1 MVLTLTIKQSDD
13 MDFWDPDKEEFV
25 YYPDTT
31 INLNHCLLAISK
43 WEEIWK
49 RPFIQPPYSTRKMSE
64 EEIISYIRCMSD
76 EPIPD
81 YVIQCM
87 TPSDIRKITNYIN
100 DTKTATTIKK
110 RTRGGNGEA
119 MTSELLYFYLSAF
132 RMPFDICERW
142 HLSRLLA
149 LIEIADVKNQPP
161 KKMGKAATMRS
172 NAKLNKAR
180 RAGRHG

>member
-49 RPFIQPPYSTRKMSE
+49 RPFIHPPYSTRKMSE

-100 DTKTATTIKK
+100 DTKTPVPFL
-110 RTRGGNGEA
+110 
-119 MTSELLYFYLSAF
+119 SLL
-132 RMPFDICERW
+132 
-142 HLSRLLA
+142 
-149 LIEIADVKNQPP
+149 
-161 KKMGKAATMRS
+161 
-172 NAKLNKAR
+172 
-180 RAGRHG
+180 